1 MLVATGRHRYRDA
14 NPPYLYPA
22 YEITLL
28 RAPREP
34 LVELP
39 AEWFAY
45 GAGPD
50 PSRIPVAD
58 GDGDLLD
65 RCGGQPFGQRMVLR
79 GQVLDSSARP
89 VRGAL
94 VEIWQTNSAGVYADP
109 SDDHFFPD
117 DPNFIGAGK
126 CVTDA
131 DGRFRFRTIRPAAY
145 PGAPGALF
153 RPSHIHVSVIGHD
166 LASRL
171 ITQCYFD
178 SDPLIFL
185 DPIVQA
191 ITDRRGAERLI
202 ATFDPA
208 ETISRG
214 ADSAMEYTWAVVLR
228 GHGGDG
234 AAVEDTDEGSPEAA
248 GFLTPSQT
256 IGPRFGFSLMF
267 DGSEHA
273 VDPRAD
279 GAVEI
284 SGRLLDGRGDPVAYP
299 EAMLELWVGNQFA
312 RTRTDADGT
321 YRAVL
326 AKPGPVA
333 LRDGRIQAPH
343 VNVTIFARGLLKQA
357 QTRMYFPDEPD
368 ANAADPVLGAVPW
381 ERRDTLLG
389 RTVDGGLRFDVRL
402 QGEDETVFFAF

>member
-1 MLVATGRHRYRDA
+1 MLVAAERQRYLDA

-22 YEITLL
+22 YEITTL

-39 AEWFAY
+39 AEWFAL
-45 GAGPD
+45 GPG
-50 PSRIPVAD
+50 PNASRIRVSP
-58 GDGDLLD
+58 GDDDLLARHD
-65 RCGGQPFGQRMVLR
+65 GQPFGQRMVLR
-79 GQVLDSSARP
+79 GRVLDALARP
-89 VRGAL
+89 VHDAL

-117 DPNFIGAGK
+117 DPNFVGAGK
-126 CVTDA
+126 CLTDA
-131 DGRFRFRTIRPAAY
+131 DGSFRFRTIRPAAY

-178 SDPLIFL
+178 HDPLIFL
-185 DPIVQA
+185 DPIVQS

-202 ATFDPA
+202 ATFDPD

-228 GHGGDG
+228 GHDGDG
-234 AAVEDTDEGSPEAA
+234 AAVTAVEEGSPEEA

-267 DGSEHA
+267 ENSDSA
-273 VDPRAD
+273 ADPTASD
-279 GAVEI
+279 AVEI
-284 SGRLLDGRGDPVAYP
+284 SGRLLDGRGDPVPYP
-299 EAMLELWVGNQFA
+299 EAMLELWVGDQFA
-312 RTRTDADGT
+312 RTRTDPQGS

-326 AKPGPVA
+326 AKPAPFA
-333 LRDGRIQAPH
+333 LPDGRLQAPH

-357 QTRMYFPDEPD
+357 QTRLYFPDETD
-368 ANAADPVLGAVPW
+368 ANAADPALAAVPPA
-381 ERRDTLLG
+381 RRETLVADA
-389 RTVDGGLRFDVRL
+389 VDRALRFDIRL
-402 QGEDETVFFAF
+402 QGEDETVFFGF